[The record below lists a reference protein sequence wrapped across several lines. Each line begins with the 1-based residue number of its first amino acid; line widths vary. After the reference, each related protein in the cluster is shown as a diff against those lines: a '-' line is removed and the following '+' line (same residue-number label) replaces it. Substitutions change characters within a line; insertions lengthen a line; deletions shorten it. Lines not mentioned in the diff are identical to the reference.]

1 MDLLSFQYEERTA
14 AAGSHYEQQ
23 QQTSPP
29 REREVGTVAPNMIKR
44 GTKRDRSMCTATDST
59 GRPGLSLQIRHAC
72 SIQDVGSVGRA
83 LMHRM
88 QCNRDSCTICS
99 SVDNLMRQVRD
110 HKRNQCPGQGCNFC
124 RKWNIVK
131 ACNKKRLVAA
141 SRAFR
146 AMSASE
152 A

>member
-1 MDLLSFQYEERTA
+1 MDLLSFQYEEITA
-14 AAGSHYEQQ
+14 AVGSHYGQQ
-23 QQTSPP
+23 QQKFPP
-29 REREVGTVAPNMIKR
+29 REREVDTVAPNMIKR

-59 GRPGLSLQIRHAC
+59 GRPGFSLQLR
-72 SIQDVGSVGRA
+72 QDVGIVGRA

-88 QCNRDSCTICS
+88 QCNRESCTICS
-99 SVDNLMRQVRD
+99 SVDNLMGQVRD
-110 HKRNQCPGQGCNFC
+110 HKRNQCPGQSCIFC

-131 ACNKKRLVAA
+131 ACNKKCLVAA
-141 SRAFR
+141 ARTLR